1 MVPYFIQNGTCATA
15 TGQSKV
21 ALNLTFQG
29 GTMAVVTIFVS
40 NMDRAVRFYTEVL
53 GMKLAYRFADDWAT
67 LKTDDGMTVGLHPAS
82 KESPAGRKGSITIG
96 FEVSESI
103 QKAVT
108 AMKEKGVKFVG
119 PIVDD
124 KEIKAAHFEDPDGNE
139 MYFVEVKQEWKD
151 YGKAE
156 AVV

>member
-1 MVPYFIQNGTCATA
+1 
-15 TGQSKV
+15 
-21 ALNLTFQG
+21 
-29 GTMAVVTIFVS
+29 MAVITIFVS

-53 GMKLAYRFADDWAT
+53 GMKVEYRFGDQWAS

-103 QKAVT
+103 ERAVT

-139 MYFVEVKQEWKD
+139 MYIVEAQQEWKQ
-151 YGKAE
+151 YNKTKA
-156 AVV
+156 AT

>member
-1 MVPYFIQNGTCATA
+1 
-15 TGQSKV
+15 
-21 ALNLTFQG
+21 
-29 GTMAVVTIFVS
+29 MAVVTIFVS

-53 GMKLAYRFADDWAT
+53 GMRVEYRFGDQWAS

-103 QKAVT
+103 ESAVA

-124 KEIKAAHFEDPDGNE
+124 KEIRAAHFEDPDGNE
-139 MYFVEVKQEWKD
+139 MYIVEAQEQWKQDDKT
-151 YGKAE
+151 KA
-156 AVV
+156 AT